1 MESSKPHVVLIL
13 TNPQEEGVPGGHTAD
28 GEGQWPASSCPCMQ
42 LSTNTPNSG
51 KHSGIGFCTEQVSG
65 RAGDGCASGVTRVL
79 KLPISVSSVEH
90 RLVEDEEL
98 LCMLKSV
105 SGGKYSVICSISLWP
120 LYAQILIH
128 THAYHSGNL
137 GIA

>member
-1 MESSKPHVVLIL
+1 M
-13 TNPQEEGVPGGHTAD
+13 
-28 GEGQWPASSCPCMQ
+28 
-42 LSTNTPNSG
+42 
-51 KHSGIGFCTEQVSG
+51 EQVSG

-120 LYAQILIH
+120 LYAHILTH
-128 THAYHSGNL
+128 TCLSQWEFRDSLSYMRSCLKNETLQHR
-137 GIA
+137 